1 MDNNIYHMIKNIKKV
16 SGFLGS
22 RGTPIPVSDK
32 EAELSDDA
40 SMASATASYEKA
52 LESYNESK
60 ERLEGKIE
68 AEKAIEDLSPPE
80 QEEEE

>member
-1 MDNNIYHMIKNIKKV
+1 EERIAQLQEALDNLLEPV
-16 SGFLGS
+16 
-22 RGTPIPVSDK
+22 PVSDK
-32 EAELSDDA
+32 EAELRDDA

>member
-1 MDNNIYHMIKNIKKV
+1 MADEERIAQLQEALDN
-16 SGFLGS
+16 LLE
-22 RGTPIPVSDK
+22 PIPVSDK

>member
-1 MDNNIYHMIKNIKKV
+1 
-16 SGFLGS
+16 
-22 RGTPIPVSDK
+22 
-32 EAELSDDA
+32 
-40 SMASATASYEKA
+40 

-80 QEEEE
+80 QEEE